1 MGFLHPS
8 SLNRDRRPSMEVQRQ
23 SAPNRPDK
31 VGGCDRTASR
41 AFIVRITAKAEYA
54 CLAIIAL
61 ARRHAE
67 NRPIHIR
74 EIAQDQG
81 IPETTLTQV
90 LLKLKRAGLVRS
102 TRGSAGGYWLAH
114 PPEEISLGRILFVID
129 GENGT
134 SRELQGASARVLAS
148 VWDEIRA
155 TERRLLE
162 QTSIAQI
169 ADRAPTFNWVI

>member
-1 MGFLHPS
+1 
-8 SLNRDRRPSMEVQRQ
+8 
-23 SAPNRPDK
+23 
-31 VGGCDRTASR
+31 
-41 AFIVRITAKAEYA
+41 VRITAKAEYA

-67 NRPIHIR
+67 NRPVHIR

-81 IPETTLTQV
+81 IPETTLTQI

-102 TRGSAGGYWLAH
+102 TRGSTGGYWLVY
-114 PPEEISLGRILFVID
+114 PPEEISLGRVLSVID
-129 GENGT
+129 GTNGT
-134 SRELQGASARVLAS
+134 SRELKGASARILAS

-169 ADRAPTFNWVI
+169 ANRAPTINWVI

>member
-1 MGFLHPS
+1 
-8 SLNRDRRPSMEVQRQ
+8 
-23 SAPNRPDK
+23 
-31 VGGCDRTASR
+31 
-41 AFIVRITAKAEYA
+41 VRITAKAEYA

-67 NRPIHIR
+67 KRPIHIR

-81 IPETTLTQV
+81 IPVTTLTQV

-102 TRGSAGGYWLAH
+102 TRGSAGGYCLAH

-134 SRELQGASARVLAS
+134 TREFQGASARLLAS

-162 QTSIAQI
+162 QTSIAQLV
-169 ADRAPTFNWVI
+169 DRAPVFDWVI

>member
-1 MGFLHPS
+1 
-8 SLNRDRRPSMEVQRQ
+8 
-23 SAPNRPDK
+23 
-31 VGGCDRTASR
+31 
-41 AFIVRITAKAEYA
+41 VRITAKAEYA
-54 CLAIIAL
+54 CLAMIGL

-67 NRPIHIR
+67 NRPVHIR

-114 PPEEISLGRILFVID
+114 PPDEISLGRVLFVID
-129 GENGT
+129 GNNGA
-134 SRELQGASARVLAS
+134 SRALSGSSARVLAAI
-148 VWDEIRA
+148 WDEIRA

-162 QTSIAQI
+162 QTSIAQL
-169 ADRAPTFNWVI
+169 ADRAPTYNWVI